1 MHSEAE
7 DKDTLLIQYRTNTE
21 FCLGKIICNLL
32 KVIRIFETHM
42 IPLSTWLWTYTNT
55 LFHPNSISSGLLH
68 DPTQRFAALF
78 ALKLHDIEP
87 YEQRA

>member
-1 MHSEAE
+1 
-7 DKDTLLIQYRTNTE
+7 
-21 FCLGKIICNLL
+21 
-32 KVIRIFETHM
+32 M